1 MVVSTRTLTEL
12 PLSLLCYLLA
22 VFLRSLFS
30 FAFSGSSL
38 DLSLECACYLPFQ
51 F

>member
-1 MVVSTRTLTEL
+1 MVSTRTLAEL
-12 PLSLLCYLLA
+12 PPSLLSYFSA
-22 VFLRSLFS
+22 VFLRLLFS
-30 FAFSGSSL
+30 FAFSGSSM